1 MSVIVEN
8 LQKSFGQNE
17 VLKDISFDLKQG
29 GVLSIIGPSGSG
41 KSTLLRCLNYLE
53 IPDRGWIS
61 INDVS
66 VDAASVTAK
75 EIQELRSKSTMVF
88 QNYNLFINK
97 TALEN
102 VTEGLIL
109 TKKIPK
115 NKAQELGKE
124 LLTSVGLDHRFD
136 SYPVTLSGGEKQ
148 RVGIARAQAM
158 NPELIL
164 FDEPTSALDPEKV
177 SEVLDSIKK
186 IALTSSAM
194 TIIVTHEMAF
204 AKEVSDKIIFM
215 DKGYIV
221 EEGSPEE
228 IFNQTKEERT
238 RQFLK
243 GFKY

>member
-1 MSVIVEN
+1 MPIEVKHLE
-8 LQKSFGQNE
+8 KSFGKNQ
-17 VLKDISFDLKQG
+17 VLKDISFNLENG

-53 IPDRGWIS
+53 KPDRGIIS
-61 INDVS
+61 INDIS
-66 VDAASVTAK
+66 VDAESVTDK
-75 EIQELRSKSTMVF
+75 EIRNLRSKSTMVF
-88 QNYNLFINK
+88 QNYNLFVNK
-97 TALEN
+97 TVLEN

-109 TKKIPK
+109 TKKMPRK
-115 NKAQELGKE
+115 QAEEMSKQ
-124 LLTSVGLDHRFD
+124 LLTNVGLDHRFN
-136 SYPVTLSGGEKQ
+136 SYPITLSGGEKQ

-158 NPELIL
+158 DPELML

-186 IALTSSAM
+186 ITLSSSAM
-194 TIIVTHEMAF
+194 IVIVTHEMAF

-215 DKGYIV
+215 DKGYII

-238 RQFLK
+238 HQFLR